1 MPAVYRNPALIYFQ
15 SRFLH
20 VSPVNRRIIGL
31 RDKMCVCC
39 RCVDL
44 IITSHAAFSVDD
56 GELTLVECAL
66 DVTVDELREITGAPF
81 RLQSA
86 G

>member
-1 MPAVYRNPALIYFQ
+1 
-15 SRFLH
+15 
-20 VSPVNRRIIGL
+20 
-31 RDKMCVCC
+31 MCVCC

-44 IITSHAAFSVDD
+44 IITSYAVFSVDD
-56 GELTLVECAL
+56 GELTLVECAP